1 MNHEAKQQRIAFLMA
16 DLQERSQDISF
27 LDERILHTTGPARD
41 YYQNEK
47 RKESNKLE
55 KVKAELCSL
64 RAMN

>member
-16 DLQERSQDISF
+16 DLQDRLQDMAF
-27 LDERILHTTGPARD
+27 LSERIDHTTGPARQ
-41 YYQNEK
+41 YYENEK

-55 KVKAELCSL
+55 KVRAELCSL